1 MAFVLVQDEAGGE
14 DSYVKRSV
22 KVTSK
27 VKGHYVKRS
36 VKVTSRVKGH
46 LKLKGSFGLLNFIN
60 ECQGRSFE
68 VNGHFDSHLK
78 DQGSF

>member
-27 VKGHYVKRS
+27 
-36 VKVTSRVKGH
+36 VKGH